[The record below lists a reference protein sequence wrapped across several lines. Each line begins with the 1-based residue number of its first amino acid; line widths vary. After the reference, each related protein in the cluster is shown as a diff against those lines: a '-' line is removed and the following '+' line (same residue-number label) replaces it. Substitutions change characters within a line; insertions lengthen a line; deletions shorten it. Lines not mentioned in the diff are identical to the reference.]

1 MAAVTDPPACPF
13 CRAQAGDRWCYTA
26 TNFRR
31 HWHAMRWAL
40 VDAAKAAAPAPAPA
54 PARKP
59 KPKRASEA
67 QYRILCRA
75 MTDGGLYELS
85 GYRFHGDAQRRA
97 AMRAMV
103 EKQWFRYVR
112 ETQHGS
118 LHELTND
125 GRNAFYAYEEWMRS
139 KR

>member
-1 MAAVTDPPACPF
+1 MAAVTEAPACPF

-40 VDAAKAAAPAPAPA
+40 VDAAKAAAVQ

-59 KPKRASEA
+59 RAKRASEA
-67 QYRILCRA
+67 QYRIMVAA
-75 MTDGGLYELS
+75 MGAGGLYELS
-85 GYRFHGDAQRRA
+85 GYTFHGDAQRRA

-103 EKQWFRYVR
+103 DRGWFRYVR

-125 GRNAFYAYEEWMRS
+125 GRNAFYAYEEWMRG
-139 KR
+139 KA